1 MVHLRKF
8 GFQNMQIPRKVVTA
22 KPRLSVAFILA
33 RHFTLSAFAS
43 FIDVLRLSAD
53 EGDSSR
59 KILCDWTVLSPNMH
73 PVTSSCG
80 IQVQPTER
88 LGDPNRFDYIAVV
101 GGLMNEVE
109 TLPPEVDAFL
119 IRAAKSKVPLIGL
132 CTGAFSL
139 HRLGLMEGRECCV
152 SWFHREDFLE
162 QFNDLNPVSNQIFVI
177 DGDRL
182 TCSGGV
188 SSAHLAAHLVSKH
201 VGANQAQKSL
211 NIMIIDE
218 FQHSSK
224 AQPGIPTNLKTNDE
238 LVKHALL
245 IMQENMETPLSVAS
259 IAKRLKVSRRNLEQ
273 HFQKALAM
281 SPSQTNVRIRLDYAK
296 YLMKEKSNSLAKIA
310 AMTGFCDASHFA
322 RIFKQAEQIAPSTF
336 RKQIK
341 TAHEYT

>member
-1 MVHLRKF
+1 
-8 GFQNMQIPRKVVTA
+8 
-22 KPRLSVAFILA
+22 
-33 RHFTLSAFAS
+33 
-43 FIDVLRLSAD
+43 
-53 EGDSSR
+53 
-59 KILCDWTVLSPNMH
+59 
-73 PVTSSCG
+73 
-80 IQVQPTER
+80 
-88 LGDPNRFDYIAVV
+88 
-101 GGLMNEVE
+101 
-109 TLPPEVDAFL
+109 
-119 IRAAKSKVPLIGL
+119 
-132 CTGAFSL
+132 
-139 HRLGLMEGRECCV
+139 
-152 SWFHREDFLE
+152 
-162 QFNDLNPVSNQIFVI
+162 
-177 DGDRL
+177 
-182 TCSGGV
+182 V